1 MKVDKLKKEKS
12 PLLKTNSFKKVDSK
26 KNNNKKD

>member
-12 PLLKTNSFKKVDSK
+12 PQLKTNTFKKLDSK
-26 KNNNKKD
+26 KNSSKKE